1 MTKLVTHS
9 IICSPMGNYEELSDQ
24 EKFVDFPDEFIKE
37 LRDAYLS
44 GYEDEAI
51 ERAEEQGIDLLE
63 IIS

>member
-1 MTKLVTHS
+1 
-9 IICSPMGNYEELSDQ
+9 MGNYEELSDQ
-24 EKFVDFPDEFIKE
+24 EKNIDFPEEFVQE

-63 IIS
+63 IIA